1 MYAQVW
7 DICVRCLLCM
17 NHDGYRLSENIFEP
31 IKFQMA
37 IPGLFL
43 FISVFS
49 NKPLQILQQINVK
62 NVHPVNCTGIRTHN
76 LLNLSLLP

>member
-31 IKFQMA
+31 IKFQMG

-62 NVHPVNCTGIRTHN
+62 IVHPVNCTGIRTHN

>member
-62 NVHPVNCTGIRTHN
+62 IVHPVNCTGIRTHN